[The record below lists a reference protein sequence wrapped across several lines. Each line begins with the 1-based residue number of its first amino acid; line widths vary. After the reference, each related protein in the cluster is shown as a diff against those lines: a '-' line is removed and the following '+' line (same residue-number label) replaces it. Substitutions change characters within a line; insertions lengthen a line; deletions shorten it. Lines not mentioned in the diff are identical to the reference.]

1 VLSGPG
7 QLFFDNERRRL
18 LIADTRHH
26 RVVITDLEGRVT
38 HLIGTGEAGWA
49 DAVCEESQFRIPHGI
64 TADADFIYIADTGNH
79 VIRRVDRRAH
89 QVTTIAGSRKAGRDD
104 GRAREASFEE
114 PTGLTLADGVLY
126 IADAQSHSIRA
137 LDLTELTVSTLSLK
151 LSSAGS

>member
-1 VLSGPG
+1 VIVAQRKPASNSLWDYGRCRLHLRCRYG
-7 QLFFDNERRRL
+7 QHF
-18 LIADTRHH
+18 
-26 RVVITDLEGRVT
+26 
-38 HLIGTGEAGWA
+38 
-49 DAVCEESQFRIPHGI
+49 
-64 TADADFIYIADTGNH
+64 
-79 VIRRVDRRAH
+79 IRRVDRRAH